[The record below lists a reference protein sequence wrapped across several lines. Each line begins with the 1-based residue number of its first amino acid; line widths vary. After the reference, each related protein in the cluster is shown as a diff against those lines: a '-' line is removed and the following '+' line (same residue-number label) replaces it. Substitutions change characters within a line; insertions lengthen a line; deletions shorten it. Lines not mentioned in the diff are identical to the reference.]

1 MSADLWSRIRDAAE
15 RLRAI
20 DSDDPRSEAEHRA
33 VHALGLRSR
42 GQLLL
47 REAGLSSPES
57 DAFERLLQRRLG
69 REPLQ
74 YILESVPF
82 RELDLAVG
90 PGVLIPRPETEVLVE
105 RVLHWIDDAAQA
117 AGPVSAR
124 SGPEST
130 AGLVSG
136 GAPVGGST
144 PASVRRPD
152 RLAGSRW
159 IVDVGTGSGAI
170 LLGLLNR
177 LPEWR
182 GVGIDRSWDALEYA
196 RRNLDRHPPLRER
209 AVLVCADLLAP
220 LRPVAELH
228 DSARVSAIVS
238 NPPYIPTSEVGS
250 LAPEVRDHEP
260 RIALDG
266 GEDGLVVVRAIVDLA
281 PQVLEPSGLLAF
293 ELSLGQPRQLA
304 TLLEES
310 GFEVLEVFHDLTGR
324 ERGVIARK
332 RSTN

>member
-1 MSADLWSRIRDAAE
+1 MRSADLWVRIRDAAE

-20 DSDDPRSEAEHRA
+20 ESDDPRGEAEHLA

-47 REAGLSSPES
+47 REPGLTAAES
-57 DAFERLLQRRLG
+57 EAFERLLQRRLA

-105 RVLHWIDDAAQA
+105 RVLHWIEDAGRA
-117 AGPVSAR
+117 AGPSAR
-124 SGPEST
+124 SSPEST
-130 AGLVSG
+130 AGRPSG
-136 GAPVGGST
+136 SAPVAGPA
-144 PASVRRPD
+144 PASGTRMDRP
-152 RLAGSRW
+152 AGSPW

-182 GVGIDRSWDALEYA
+182 GVGTDRSSDALVYA
-196 RRNLDRHPPLRER
+196 RRNLDRYPQLRER

-228 DSARVSAIVS
+228 DSARVAAIVS
-238 NPPYIPTSEVGS
+238 NPPYIPTREVGS

-266 GEDGLVVVRAIVDLA
+266 GEDGLVVVRAIVEQA
-281 PQVLEPSGLLAF
+281 RGVLEPGGILAF
-293 ELSLGQPRQLA
+293 ELSLGQPRQVA
-304 TLLEES
+304 TMLEKS
-310 GFEVLEVFHDLTGR
+310 GLDVLEVFHDLTGR
-324 ERGVIARK
+324 ERGVVARK
-332 RSTN
+332 LGQ

>member
-1 MSADLWSRIRDAAE
+1 MSADLWDRIRDAAE

-20 DSDDPRSEAEHRA
+20 DSDDPRSEAEHVA

-47 REAGLSSPES
+47 REAGLSASES
-57 DAFERLLQRRLG
+57 DAFERLLQRRLA

-74 YILESVPF
+74 YVLGSVPF
-82 RELDLAVG
+82 RELDLVVG

-105 RVLHWIDDAAQA
+105 RVLHWIEDASQA
-117 AGPVSAR
+117 AGPTPAR
-124 SGPEST
+124 SGPESA
-130 AGLVSG
+130 AGLASG
-136 GAPVGGST
+136 AAPV
-144 PASVRRPD
+144 AESVPPSAIRTDRP
-152 RLAGSRW
+152 AGSRW

-182 GVGIDRSWDALEYA
+182 GVGIDRSSDALDYA
-196 RRNLDRHPPLRER
+196 RRNLDRYPQLRAR
-209 AVLVCADLLAP
+209 AILVCADLLAP

-228 DSARVSAIVS
+228 DSARVAAIVS
-238 NPPYIPTSEVGS
+238 NPPYIPTREVGS

-266 GEDGLVVVRAIVDLA
+266 GEDGLVVVRAIVDQSS
-281 PQVLEPSGLLAF
+281 QVLEPGGLLAF
-293 ELSLGQPRQLA
+293 ELSLGQPRQVA
-304 TLLEES
+304 TLVEES
-310 GFEVLEVFHDLTGR
+310 GFEVLEAFHDLTGR

-332 RSTN
+332 RSMI